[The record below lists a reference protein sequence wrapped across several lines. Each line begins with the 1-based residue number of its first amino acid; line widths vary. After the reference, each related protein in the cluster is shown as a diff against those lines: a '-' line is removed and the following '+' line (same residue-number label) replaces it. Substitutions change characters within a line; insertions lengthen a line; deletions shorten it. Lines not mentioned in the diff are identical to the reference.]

1 MVESNPLEECMAC
14 PDLELIW
21 NAQLDSLGVCHVPEE
36 SSLRLTESI
45 TLYAMSATCQKR
57 PASALLKV

>member
-21 NAQLDSLGVCHVPEE
+21 NAQLDSLGVCHVPEDA
-36 SSLRLTESI
+36 SLRLTESI
-45 TLYAMSATCQKR
+45 TLYAT
-57 PASALLKV
+57 